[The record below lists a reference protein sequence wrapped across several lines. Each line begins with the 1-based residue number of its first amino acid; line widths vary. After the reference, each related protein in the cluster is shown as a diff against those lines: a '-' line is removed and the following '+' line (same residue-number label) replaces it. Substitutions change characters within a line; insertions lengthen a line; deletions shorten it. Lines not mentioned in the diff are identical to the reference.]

1 MKTEQCEY
9 CAGEME
15 YRVVLTPFRYKGE
28 TIFVE
33 NVPALV
39 CNKCGE
45 RYFDAPVYKRLEK
58 IAQQSK
64 RIRRAI
70 SFPLARFSPAPA
82 HSKAT

>member
-1 MKTEQCEY
+1 MKADTCEY
-9 CAGEME
+9 CDGILEP
-15 YRVVLTPFRYKGE
+15 RRILTQFRHKGE

-82 HSKAT
+82 HSKTA